1 MSFLFLKVQ
10 YLTVRN
16 SVITYLEE
24 RSRECEDV
32 LECIA
37 GFGELE
43 KEIYFQM
50 SVDEALTV
58 DEIAEK
64 VERERSTV
72 FRSLKKLK
80 DNSFIEQDTKGLE
93 GGSYVNI
100 YTKVSPEEVSEDMRE
115 RIEEWAT
122 LINKMIDEFEE
133 KYSGPK

>member
-1 MSFLFLKVQ
+1 MK
-10 YLTVRN
+10 N

-43 KEIYFQM
+43 KKIYFQM
-50 SVDEALTV
+50 ARNDALTV

-64 VERERSTV
+64 VGRERSTV
-72 FRSLKKLK
+72 FRALKKLK
-80 DNSFIEQDTKGLE
+80 ENGFIEEDTKGLE

-100 YTKVSPEEVSEDMRE
+100 YSSIPPKEVSEDMRE
-115 RIEEWAT
+115 RIEEWT
-122 LINKMIDEFEE
+122 NLMNQMIDEFEK
-133 KYSGPK
+133 KYSDNS

>member
-1 MSFLFLKVQ
+1 M
-10 YLTVRN
+10 RN

-43 KEIYFQM
+43 KQIYFQM
-50 SVDEALTV
+50 KGEDALTV
-58 DEIAEK
+58 DEIAEEA
-64 VERERSTV
+64 ERERSTV

-80 DNSFIEQDTKGLE
+80 ENGFIEEDTKGLE

-100 YTKVSPEEVSEDMRE
+100 YSAVPAEEVAENMRS
-115 RIEEWAT
+115 RIEEWT
-122 LINKMIDEFEE
+122 ELMNSMIDEFGE
-133 KYSGPK
+133 KYSAEE